1 MFNLEINSKDG
12 SGNPCS
18 WIYVSISKKASPL
31 LVKEVIERLKCL
43 RNVIIATY
51 DSKQKYDE
59 SSLTVI
65 DYCIVVP
72 PPATSLSAKQQTH
85 VLGRGVFSEIEFFRN
100 QNTPVYVVSG
110 IKRGLIV
117 NEIDAIVQKPN
128 PSDWNHWGYIRVNRT
143 EKDLVEYNFTYATT
157 YCSVK
162 WLSQESTS
170 DKDDFPWTNV
180 MESAQRVPVKA
191 SDQSPGE
198 SKSELSHLALL
209 KPFI

>member
-12 SGNPCS
+12 SGKVS
-18 WIYVSISKKASPL
+18 EWIYVSISKKANPL

-43 RNVIIATY
+43 KNVIIATY
-51 DSKQKYDE
+51 DSKQKDDE
-59 SSLTVI
+59 SALHAFE
-65 DYCIVVP
+65 YCIVVP
-72 PPATSLSAKQQTH
+72 PPVTSLSVQQQTH

-100 QNTPVYVVSG
+100 HNTPVYVVSG

-128 PSDWNHWGYIRVNRT
+128 QSDWRHWGYIRVNRT
-143 EKDLVEYNFTYATT
+143 EKDLIEYNFDYTT
-157 YCSVK
+157 DYCSVK
-162 WLSQESTS
+162 WLIQESTS
-170 DKDDFPWTNV
+170 DKNDFPWTNV

-209 KPFI
+209 KRFI

>member
-12 SGNPCS
+12 SGKVS
-18 WIYVSISKKASPL
+18 EWIYVSISKKANPL

-43 RNVIIATY
+43 KNVIIATY

-59 SSLTVI
+59 SRLPAI

-117 NEIDAIVQKPN
+117 NEIDALVPN
-128 PSDWNHWGYIRVNRT
+128 SNTSDWNNWGYVRVNRT
-143 EKDLVEYNFTYATT
+143 EKDLVEYNFDYTT
-157 YCSVK
+157 DYCSIK
-162 WLSQESTS
+162 WLSLEST
-170 DKDDFPWTNV
+170 
-180 MESAQRVPVKA
+180 
-191 SDQSPGE
+191 
-198 SKSELSHLALL
+198 
-209 KPFI
+209 

>member
-1 MFNLEINSKDG
+1 MFNLEIGNRNE

-18 WIYVSISKKASPL
+18 WIYVSISKKANPL

-59 SSLTVI
+59 SALSI
-65 DYCIVVP
+65 IKYCIVVP
-72 PPATSLSAKQQTH
+72 PPATSLNAKLQTH

-117 NEIDAIVQKPN
+117 NEIDALVPN
-128 PSDWNHWGYIRVNRT
+128 SNTSDWNNWSYVRVNRT
-143 EKDLVEYNFTYATT
+143 EKDLVEYNFDYTT
-157 YCSVK
+157 DYCSVK
-162 WLSQESTS
+162 WLSLESTS

-180 MESAQRVPVKA
+180 MESAQGVPIKT
-191 SDQSPGE
+191 SNQSPGE

-209 KPFI
+209 KRFI

>member
-1 MFNLEINSKDG
+1 M
-12 SGNPCS
+12 
-18 WIYVSISKKASPL
+18 
-31 LVKEVIERLKCL
+31 
-43 RNVIIATY
+43 
-51 DSKQKYDE
+51 
-59 SSLTVI
+59 
-65 DYCIVVP
+65 
-72 PPATSLSAKQQTH
+72 
-85 VLGRGVFSEIEFFRN
+85 FSEIDFFM
-100 QNTPVYVVSG
+100 QQGTPVYVVAG

-117 NEIDAIVQKPN
+117 NEIEALVPN
-128 PSDWNHWGYIRVNRT
+128 SNTSDWNNWGYVRVRRT
-143 EKDLVEYNFTYATT
+143 EKDLVEYNFAYATD